1 MSEHPELEGG
11 LRMVNDANG
20 QRHDFLLKYYDMAV
34 KDLERHLKFGVDSV
48 SVLAAVVGSIIAAE
62 SGDVPAPLA
71 LVFALLALLW
81 GAWTLTSANYWAIR
95 AIAFLA
101 NVEAFYFSKEDRK
114 NLNKYVGTHPP
125 YHFIDS
131 LGGHAA
137 MFTTLFVVVVLWGAF
152 LLSGAVEGADSI
164 LSMLTD
170 NRSNI
175 FWIAFSVLA
184 VVVGTLGVHRYLD
197 RMREY
202 NKFVKDSP
210 GPGLAETL
218 SDIPGAAGTFAESAS
233 FECPTSV
240 QSKAL
245 GEFGEFESQLEVV
258 RIIVCLLILGTMVL
272 AWCGGF
278 PTVSST

>member
-1 MSEHPELEGG
+1 
-11 LRMVNDANG
+11 MVNDADG

-34 KDLERHLKFGVDSV
+34 KDLERHLKFGVDSI

-114 NLNKYVGTHPP
+114 SLNRYVGTHPP

-137 MFTTLFVVVVLWGAF
+137 MFTTLFVVVVLWGAY
-152 LLSGAVEGADSI
+152 LLSGAVEVADSI
-164 LSMLTD
+164 SSMLTG

-197 RMREY
+197 RMMEY
-202 NKFVKDSP
+202 KKFVEESP
-210 GPGLAETL
+210 GPGLANAL
-218 SDIPGAAGTFAESAS
+218 SDIPGATGVFADSAS
-233 FECPTSV
+233 FENPTSI

-245 GEFGEFESQLEVV
+245 GEFAIWEPRLKVLRVV
-258 RIIVCLLILGTMVL
+258 VALVIIGTMVL